1 MHGAPAVCQAL
12 AWGQDKEGDLPGA
25 VRTPSA
31 LLISVFAANEMTRL
45 QEENET
51 LKEEVARLR
60 GLG

>member
-1 MHGAPAVCQAL
+1 M
-12 AWGQDKEGDLPGA
+12 
-25 VRTPSA
+25 RTPRPS
-31 LLISVFAANEMTRL
+31 LISVFAANEMTRL